1 MGFIGRR
8 ADLDATKVKEVP
20 TVPGHDGLRVT
31 VATVKKTRERQPI
44 TLHEQ
49 KKKKKRPRCENVLME
64 TVHLNAGT

>member
-8 ADLDATKVKEVP
+8 ADLDATKVKEDP
-20 TVPGHDGLRVT
+20 TAPGHGGLRVT

-49 KKKKKRPRCENVLME
+49 KNKNKKGLAVRMYLWRQC
-64 TVHLNAGT
+64 T